1 MPRALYAARA
11 SCRRQDRKRSGH

>member
-11 SCRRQDRKRSGH
+11 SCRRQHRKRSGH